1 MLLDWCN
8 ERQRESGRRALP
20 GTKIAF
26 PACTSRHRKMVCQ
39 LSGEQSM
46 TAPGVTIGRRF
57 SAATRLRLQLVFAK
71 AVEALAD
78 PYQQQAA
85 EFVRRLKSRLS
96 VDEAL
101 QRYFREVGV
110 PAAIEETVRARAL
123 ISLSGLIE
131 HSPRHERRAYSWTIL
146 RPDQLL
152 EALRRRVEHVEATN
166 LDCRLAASMSDEAVA
181 ATHVRSALETAE
193 VLAGEVT
200 PDEAIMHYIRTFNL
214 PAVDGQVIFR
224 KAMAHWAELHP
235 LPGEAQAFV
244 RGTAMAPGRMLTEP
258 RGRTEVGLRVMV

>member
-1 MLLDWCN
+1 MAV
-8 ERQRESGRRALP
+8 SGLM
-20 GTKIAF
+20 
-26 PACTSRHRKMVCQ
+26 S
-39 LSGEQSM
+39 S
-46 TAPGVTIGRRF
+46 RRF
-57 SAATRLRLQLVFAK
+57 SAATRLRVQLALAK
-71 AVEALAD
+71 AHEALAD
-78 PYQQQAA
+78 TYQTQAA

-181 ATHVRSALETAE
+181 ATHVRGALEMAQ
-193 VLAGEVT
+193 VLADEVT
-200 PDEAIMHYIRTFNL
+200 PDEAILHYVRTFNL

-224 KAMAHWAELHP
+224 KAMAQWAELHP

-244 RGTAMAPGRMLTEP
+244 KGTDSGDHLRLDGRSRSEF
-258 RGRTEVGLRVMV
+258 GLRVMV